1 MLYYL
6 AILKEKCDCF
16 KDKEKRE
23 KRDREIL
30 DMISDIVK
38 TQTDLIELSRQ
49 IQKRI

>member
-16 KDKEKRE
+16 RDREKEKRE
-23 KRDREIL
+23 REIL
-30 DMISDIVK
+30 DMINDIVK

>member
-16 KDKEKRE
+16 KDREKEKKRE
-23 KRDREIL
+23 KEIL

-38 TQTDLIELSRQ
+38 TQTDLIELSRE
-49 IQKRI
+49 IKKKI